1 MSSHNVFSSNEL
13 IRYIEAAG
21 ESANIDAKGP
31 IAWDCNEVSA
41 GLTKDILALANCRDG
56 GVIVIGKSEPVPG
69 KFQLDGVS
77 DEQAASFETT
87 IVGTW
92 VNNHCAP
99 HVHLVCYRHEHD
111 GKQFIV
117 IAVSEFHDVPVI
129 CTKQFELPSTGKSNK
144 VILKKGTVY
153 VRTPNAQSAPLSS
166 VEELRELVGLAT
178 TKRADQML
186 AMFKSMMKGQP
197 LLEEKPQEDLFEAE
211 IAQVQSALD
220 AELDSKVHLGAW
232 SLICHPA
239 KYQADRWEDT
249 STLKSIVEK
258 CAVRV
263 RREFPQTNYKVDV
276 REWGI
281 CNRHYEDAF
290 GFTRSGLF
298 ISSRLYFENYRNFKN
313 HWQPNPDIPA
323 GKWLDLRNNLAIL
336 IEFYAFLSRFAHNFD
351 AGESIEYEV
360 LAKPL
365 TGRQLTADSSFPHF
379 DPSEPCKANF
389 FRNKKVASVEVL
401 RANWEDECAKAIHG
415 FLELFPGA
423 GISHEETRQ
432 LIVNFLERKF

>member
-1 MSSHNVFSSNEL
+1 MNALNISDSNEL
-13 IRYIEAAG
+13 VRYIDAAG

-31 IAWDCNEVSA
+31 VEWDGGETSA
-41 GLTKDILALANCRDG
+41 GLAKDILALANCRDG
-56 GVIVIGKSEPVPG
+56 GVIVVGKSELQPG
-69 KFQLDGVS
+69 KFRLDGLS

-87 IVGTW
+87 KVATW
-92 VNNHCAP
+92 INNYCSP

-144 VILKKGTVY
+144 VILRKGTVY
-153 VRTPNAQSAPLSS
+153 VRTPNAESAPLSS
-166 VEELRELVGLAT
+166 VEEVRELVGLAT

-211 IAQVQSALD
+211 IEQVYSALD
-220 AELDSKVHLGAW
+220 AELDSKVQMGAW
-232 SLICHPA
+232 NFICHPA
-239 KYQADRWEDT
+239 RYQADRWEEA
-249 STLKSIVEK
+249 STLKTIVEK

-263 RREFPQTNYKVDV
+263 RREFPQTNHNLHV

-298 ISSRLYFENYRNFKN
+298 VSSRLYIENYRNFKN

-323 GKWLDLRNNLAIL
+323 GKWLDFKNNIGIL
-336 IEFYAFLSRFAHNFD
+336 IEFYSFLSRFAHNLD
-351 AGESIEYEV
+351 AGENIGYEI

-365 TGRQLTADSSFPHF
+365 TGRQLTADSSFPFF
-379 DPSEPCKANF
+379 DPSEPCRANF
-389 FRNKKVASVEVL
+389 YRTKKVASVEAL
-401 RANWEDECAKAIHG
+401 RANWESECAKAIHG

-423 GISHEETRQ
+423 NISHDGTQQ
-432 LIVNFLERKF
+432 LIEQFLDRKF

>member
-1 MSSHNVFSSNEL
+1 MSALSISDSNEL
-13 IRYIEAAG
+13 VRYIEAAG
-21 ESANIDAKGP
+21 ECANIDAKGP
-31 IAWDCNEVSA
+31 VEWDGGEISA

-56 GVIVIGKSEPVPG
+56 GVIVVGKSEPQTG
-69 KFQLDGVS
+69 KFRLDGLS
-77 DEQAASFETT
+77 AEQANSFDTT
-87 IVGTW
+87 KVANW

-99 HVHLVCYRHEHD
+99 HVHLICYRHEHD

-129 CTKQFELPSTGKSNK
+129 CTKQFEHPSTGKSNK
-144 VILKKGTVY
+144 VILRKGTVY
-153 VRTPNAQSAPLSS
+153 IRTAKAESAPLSS
-166 VEELRELVGLAT
+166 VEEVRELVGLAT

-186 AMFKSMMKGQP
+186 AMFQSMTKGQP
-197 LLEEKPQEDLFEAE
+197 LLEEKPHENLFDAE
-211 IAQVQSALD
+211 IEQVQSAIE
-220 AELDSKVHLGAW
+220 AELDSKVQIGAW
-232 SLICHPA
+232 NFICHPA
-239 KYQADRWEDT
+239 QYQADRWEET

-258 CAVRV
+258 SAVRV
-263 RREFPQTNYKVDV
+263 RREFPQTNYNLHV

-281 CNRHYEDAF
+281 CNRHYKDAF

-323 GKWLDLRNNLAIL
+323 GKWLDLKSNLAIL

-351 AGESIEYEV
+351 AGESIAYEV

-389 FRNKKVASVEVL
+389 FRTKKVTSVEVL

-415 FLELFPGA
+415 FLGLFPGA

-432 LIVNFLERKF
+432 LIVKFQEHKV

>member
-1 MSSHNVFSSNEL
+1 MSSQSAYSLEEL
-13 IRYIEAAG
+13 TRYIEAAG

-31 IAWDCNEVSA
+31 IAWDSNEVSA
-41 GLTKDILALANCRDG
+41 GLAKDILALANCRDG
-56 GVIVIGKSEPVPG
+56 GVLVIGKLETSPG
-69 KFQLDGVS
+69 KFELSGLS
-77 DEQAASFETT
+77 DEQADSFETT
-87 IVGTW
+87 KVATW

-129 CTKQFELPSTGKSNK
+129 CTKQFEHPSAGKSNK

-153 VRTPNAQSAPLSS
+153 VRTPNAESAPLSS

-197 LLEEKPQEDLFEAE
+197 LIAEKPQEDLFEAE

-220 AELDSKVHLGAW
+220 AELDSKVQMGAW
-232 SLICHPA
+232 NFICHPS
-239 KYQADRWEDT
+239 KYQADRWEDA

-263 RREFPQTNYKVDV
+263 RREFPQTNYNVHV

-298 ISSRLYFENYRNFKN
+298 VSSRLYFENYRNFKN

-323 GKWLDLRNNLAIL
+323 GKWLDLTNNLAIL

-351 AGESIEYEV
+351 AGESIEYEI

-365 TGRQLTADSSFPHF
+365 TGRQLTADSRMPFF
-379 DPSEPCKANF
+379 DPSEPCKASL
-389 FRNKKVASVEVL
+389 FRLRKIATVEAL
-401 RANWEDECAKAIHG
+401 RANWEAECAKAIHG
-415 FLELFPGA
+415 FLELFQGA
-423 GISHEETRQ
+423 NVSHEGTHK
-432 LIVNFLERKF
+432 LISDFLDRKF

>member
-1 MSSHNVFSSNEL
+1 MSALSISDSNEL
-13 IRYIEAAG
+13 VRYIEAAG

-31 IAWDCNEVSA
+31 VEWDGGETSA

-56 GVIVIGKSEPVPG
+56 GVIVVGKSEPQPG
-69 KFQLDGVS
+69 KFRLDGLF
-77 DEQAASFETT
+77 DEQASSFDTT
-87 IVGTW
+87 KVANW

-111 GKQFIV
+111 SKQFIV

-129 CTKQFELPSTGKSNK
+129 CTKQFELPSGKTNK
-144 VILKKGTVY
+144 VILRKGTVY
-153 VRTPNAQSAPLSS
+153 IRTPNAESAPLSL
-166 VEELRELVGLAT
+166 VEEVRELVGLAT

-197 LLEEKPQEDLFEAE
+197 LLEEKPHEDLFEAE
-211 IAQVQSALD
+211 IEQVQSALD
-220 AELDSKVHLGAW
+220 AELDSKVQKGAW
-232 SLICHPA
+232 NFICYPA
-239 KYQADRWEDT
+239 QYQVDRWEDT

-258 CAVRV
+258 SAVRV
-263 RREFPQTNYKVDV
+263 RREFPQITYNLHV

-281 CNRHYEDAF
+281 CNQHYEDAF
-290 GFTRSGLF
+290 GLTRSGLF
-298 ISSRLYFENYRNFKN
+298 VSSRLFFENYRNFKN

-323 GKWLDLRNNLAIL
+323 GKWLDLKNNLAIL

-351 AGESIEYEV
+351 AGESIAYEV

-365 TGRQLTADSSFPHF
+365 KGRQLTADSSFPRF

-389 FRNKKVASVEVL
+389 FRTKKVTSVEVL
-401 RANWEDECAKAIHG
+401 RANWEGECAKAIHG
-415 FLELFPGA
+415 FLELFPGP

-432 LIVNFLERKF
+432 LIVKFLDRKF